1 MSTSEF
7 NDLNNL
13 YFKVKRR
20 MPKIDTGLR
29 PKFNVSI
36 RFSSSSNQYSYQG

>member
-7 NDLNNL
+7 NDLHNL

-20 MPKIDTGLR
+20 MPKIDTGIR
-29 PKFNVSI
+29 PKFNDSVKL
-36 RFSSSSNQYSYQG
+36 SSN